1 MVQLAVI
8 SNSDWYDLIEDY
20 LLHVKASKKP
30 RTEFSYRAQ
39 LRLFHRWAVEQGI
52 KPETFR
58 IRDMDAYLVF
68 REGNGVSIKTRR
80 YDAVIIR
87 SMLAYGVQVDLLTRN
102 ALKDYKILTV
112 PEKEEF
118 CPTQQ
123 QAVAILQAVTDRW
136 TPSKNPAC
144 RHVSVEERRFY
155 RIRDYAIIAG
165 LLATGMRITELLSL
179 NIEDVDVSE
188 GVAKVK
194 ESKTND
200 YRQVP
205 FTATWAA
212 CLAEWRKVRPKCP
225 RTLLFISAYGDT
237 MNCNTFGASFRIYR
251 RLSGLPEEFS
261 CHSCRH
267 YVITALCETD
277 IKAAQGIAG
286 HKSLATTNR
295 YSHTNEAHKKLK
307 MAEADPL
314 GRILVNRRTEQ
325 QKESKRQKLVG
336 KG

>member
-8 SNSDWYDLIEDY
+8 SKSEWSDLIEDY

-39 LRLFHRWAVEQGI
+39 LRLFHRWAVAREV
-52 KPETFR
+52 KPGSFR

-68 REGNGVSIKTRR
+68 RQGNEISRKTQR

-87 SMLAYGVQVDLLTRN
+87 SMFAYGVQVDLIERN
-102 ALKDYKILTV
+102 PLKDYKILTV
-112 PEKEEF
+112 PDKEEF
-118 CPTQQ
+118 CPTSD
-123 QAVAILQAVTDRW
+123 QARVLLKAVEDRW
-136 TPSKNPAC
+136 VPALNPKS
-144 RHVSVEERRFY
+144 RYVSVEERKFY
-155 RIRDYAIIAG
+155 RVRDYTIICG

-179 NIEDVDVSE
+179 TIEDVDTKE
-188 GVAKVK
+188 MVAKVR

-205 FTATWAA
+205 FTETWAK
-212 CLAEWRKVRPKCP
+212 CLAEWRKVRPKCD
-225 RTLLFISAYGDT
+225 RELLFVSAYGDAL
-237 MNCNTFGASFRIYR
+237 NCNTFGSVFRVYR
-251 RLSGLPEEFS
+251 RLAGLPEEFS

-267 YVITALCETD
+267 YAITALCETD

-286 HKSLATTNR
+286 HSSLATTNK
-295 YSHTNEAHKKLK
+295 YSHTNEAHKKAK

-314 GRILVNRRTEQ
+314 GKLLVNRRTEQ
-325 QKESKRQKLVG
+325 QKESKRQKLV
-336 KG
+336 KK